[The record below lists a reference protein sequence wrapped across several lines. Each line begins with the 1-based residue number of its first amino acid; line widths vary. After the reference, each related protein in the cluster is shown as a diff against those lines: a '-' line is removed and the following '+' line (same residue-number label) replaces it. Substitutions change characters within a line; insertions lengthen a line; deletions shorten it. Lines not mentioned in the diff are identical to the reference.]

1 MSPGRR
7 RGGTGGPQV
16 VPRPGGTRPGRPA
29 RFLGRRVTAGAVA
42 EWAGRR
48 PGAGRTP
55 AGQTI
60 PLDRPPARSPIGELS
75 AVLVPLVVADSVD
88 VSPDVLLTRRSPA
101 LRRHPGEVAFPGG
114 RLDGG
119 EDWVTAALREAGEE
133 IGLPATAVQVLGS
146 LPGQRTRAQTHVVPV
161 VGRLR
166 PPVRL
171 RPNAAEVAAVFV
183 VALDD
188 LARPGVHHEELW
200 PTPRGG
206 FRAIHFFDLDGET
219 VWGATAAI
227 LYDLLLM
234 LTDDRGS

>member
-1 MSPGRR
+1 M
-7 RGGTGGPQV
+7 
-16 VPRPGGTRPGRPA
+16 
-29 RFLGRRVTAGAVA
+29 TAGAVA
-42 EWAGRR
+42 NWAGRR
-48 PGAGRTP
+48 PGAEPTPVGRTV
-55 AGQTI
+55 
-60 PLDRPPARSPIGELS
+60 PLDCSPARSPVGELS
-75 AVLVPLVVADSVD
+75 AVLVPLVVADSAE

-119 EDWVTAALREAGEE
+119 EDWVMAALREAGEE
-133 IGLPATAVQVLGS
+133 IGLPAEAVEVLGS
-146 LPGQRTRAQTHVVPV
+146 LPGQRTRAETYVVPV

-171 RPNAAEVAAVFV
+171 RPNSAEVAAAFV

-188 LARPGVHHEELW
+188 LARPGVHREELW

-206 FRAIHFFDLDGET
+206 WREVHFFDLDGET

-227 LYDLLLM
+227 LYDLLSVLS
-234 LTDDRGS
+234 DDRGS